1 MHNNGLFYVSRNW
14 TIKFED
20 VNDLLNM
27 FLFSRDLSCRDS
39 LSEQSANRT
48 YLIESD
54 ESADKVKKCGEIT
67 VAPSAA
73 GLRSLRN
80 TSEASF
86 YISADDLRVIG
97 KWASK
102 NRDFIRYKGMDSVS
116 EGTFESDDE
125 YFFHLI
131 FAINPTVV
139 LDKNLPKLKKK
150 KSSVPKSPLKMNWD
164 SEADVYAET
173 DEQNEMSQS
182 EFAEQLGLIHSDT
195 LSKHLSQSAR
205 RKSRVTNQISN
216 GATTHIFLH

>member
-1 MHNNGLFYVSRNW
+1 MIFLFY
-14 TIKFED
+14 
-20 VNDLLNM
+20 
-27 FLFSRDLSCRDS
+27 RDLSSRNS
-39 LSEQSANRT
+39 VSEQSANRT

-54 ESADKVKKCGEIT
+54 ESDDKVEKSGEIGDT
-67 VAPSAA
+67 RSAV
-73 GLRSLRN
+73 GLRAQRKA
-80 TSEASF
+80 SEASF

-102 NRDFIRYKGMDSVS
+102 NRDFIRYKGMDSVP

-139 LDKNLPKLKKK
+139 LDKNLPKLRKKM
-150 KSSVPKSPLKMNWD
+150 KSRVPKSPLKINWD
-164 SEADVYAET
+164 SESRADMESVPRETYDET

-195 LSKHLSQSAR
+195 LSQHLRQSSR
-205 RKSRVTNQISN
+205 RKSRVSE
-216 GATTHIFLH
+216 